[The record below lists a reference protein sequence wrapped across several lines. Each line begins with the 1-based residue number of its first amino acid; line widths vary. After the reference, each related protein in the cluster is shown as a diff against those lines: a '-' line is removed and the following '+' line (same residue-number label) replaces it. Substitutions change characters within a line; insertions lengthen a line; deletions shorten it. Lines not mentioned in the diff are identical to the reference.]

1 MFEIDSSNVLS
12 VEIKHREIITTMASL
27 HSASQTI
34 AKEVRYMSKKTDA
47 INQEIAYSRQTMSS
61 ELRRLEQSLEE
72 SNYRTVDI
80 YHHKS
85 N

>member
-1 MFEIDSSNVLS
+1 M
-12 VEIKHREIITTMASL
+12 KSL
-27 HSASQTI
+27 HSTSQTI
-34 AKEVRYMSKKTDA
+34 AKEVRYMSKKIDA

-72 SNYRTVDI
+72 SNYRTVDV